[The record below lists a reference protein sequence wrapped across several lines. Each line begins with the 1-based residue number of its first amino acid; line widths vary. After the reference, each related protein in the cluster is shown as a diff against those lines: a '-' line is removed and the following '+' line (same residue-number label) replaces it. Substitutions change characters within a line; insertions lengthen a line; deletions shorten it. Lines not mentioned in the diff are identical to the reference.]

1 MVVTAPEYV
10 TKKYNLKALKSLEEL
25 VADAVQ
31 TNIPVRLPYH
41 AVATINIIGTYQLTI
56 NQHAQGWNHAKP
68 IIANPST
75 YEIIDPSLFGLT
87 RDASINSRITGWM
100 D

>member
-41 AVATINIIGTYQLTI
+41 AVATINSY
-56 NQHAQGWNHAKP
+56 
-68 IIANPST
+68 
-75 YEIIDPSLFGLT
+75 
-87 RDASINSRITGWM
+87 
-100 D
+100 